1 MEKSLYERYGNN
13 EPYTEPDA
21 KSVNLWY
28 AQGSHTFFQ
37 SMTGPSTNFYVRPE
51 ETHYTIPK
59 CLLYH
64 VSAFAK
70 PCLEGNFA
78 EAEANAIW
86 LPDVSP
92 DVFHWLL
99 KWLYSGRFK
108 VEQYCHNLAD
118 DEEDSGYYNRGPEQ
132 RQQACRILCRVHALG
147 ERLLLNGGFQ
157 DAVRA
162 ELSDLVERAKEYRHP
177 NPFSPEIIE
186 EVLSESAPVTRYPRW
201 SDLSLRSFLFQQ
213 LYDYDF
219 CAEMDF
225 MKCTQCFK
233 LDGAFAAALMMY
245 MARELEWAVELWR
258 AQTESVVDVVGKKLQ
273 LAEEEGNFQSMV
285 KIPQATVGRL
295 AGVEVSVYL

>member
-28 AQGSHTFFQ
+28 AQESHTFFH
-37 SMTGPSTNFYVRPE
+37 SITGPSTNFYVGPE

-59 CLLYH
+59 RLLYH
-64 VSAFAK
+64 FSAFAK

-78 EAEANAIW
+78 EAEANTIW

-92 DVFHWLL
+92 DVFQWLL

-108 VEQYCHNLAD
+108 
-118 DEEDSGYYNRGPEQ
+118 
-132 RQQACRILCRVHALG
+132 QACRILCRVHALG

-162 ELSDLVERAKEYRHP
+162 GLSKLVERAKECGHP

-213 LYDYDF
+213 LHDYDF

-233 LDGAFAAALMMY
+233 LDGAFAAALMLY
-245 MARELEWAVELWR
+245 RARELEWAVELWR

-273 LAEEEGNFQSMV
+273 LAEEEGNSQSMV
-285 KIPQATVGRL
+285 KIPQATFGRL